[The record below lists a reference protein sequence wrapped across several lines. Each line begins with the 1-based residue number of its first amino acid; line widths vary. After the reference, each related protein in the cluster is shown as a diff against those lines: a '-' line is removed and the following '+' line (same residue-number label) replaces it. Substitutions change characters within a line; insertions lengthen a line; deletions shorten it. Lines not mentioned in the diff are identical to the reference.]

1 MASSSWTNVEI
12 LAATE
17 TTAPPV
23 QQQTDTEWP
32 RMTYIQRLLW
42 WVRARVRRLFTKEPH
57 VVEEKQPEFGSVA
70 REYLY
75 DIHDVDL
82 QAAPHI

>member
-17 TTAPPV
+17 TTVPTV
-23 QQQTDTEWP
+23 QQQADTEWP

-42 WVRARVRRLFTKEPH
+42 WVRARVRRLFIKEAH
-57 VVEEKQPEFGSVA
+57 VVEEKQPEFSSVA

-75 DIHDVDL
+75 DMHDVDL